1 MSLDMQ
7 QRLKNVFFWLG
18 VAGLVKLGLTAYGVT
33 LPPNYEEIVNTVA
46 CLLVTGGVLVDPTT
60 SGLFDLPKK
69 KLE

>member
-1 MSLDMQ
+1 MNLGIP

-33 LPPNYEEIVNTVA
+33 LPPNYEEIVNAVA